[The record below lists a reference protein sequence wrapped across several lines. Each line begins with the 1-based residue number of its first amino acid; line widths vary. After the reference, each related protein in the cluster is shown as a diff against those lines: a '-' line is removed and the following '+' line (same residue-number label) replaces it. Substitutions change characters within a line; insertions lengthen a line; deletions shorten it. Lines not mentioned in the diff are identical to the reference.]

1 MWHFDFQNLFKQFTF
16 TRNFQKSRFSTR
28 FEPFLCLFG
37 QDLVA
42 NAHWSFVRNEIL
54 FLKIM
59 FCRLIS
65 VHVAQLRWL
74 KQWPLWTSEQPLFN
88 VFKNVWNFDF
98 QNLFMQFTF
107 TRKFQKSRFSTR
119 FDSLLSPFELDLV
132 TKAHWF
138 PLNKKKSFLK
148 TKFPCLISVCI
159 TWTDWLKTQLFWT
172 RQQSGFGVFEKY
184 FVFTFW

>member
-1 MWHFDFQNLFKQFTF
+1 MWNFDFQNLFKQFTF

-37 QDLVA
+37 QDLVT

-74 KQWPLWTSEQPLFN
+74 KQWPSWTSEQPLFN
-88 VFKNVWNFDF
+88 VCG
-98 QNLFMQFTF
+98 
-107 TRKFQKSRFSTR
+107 KFCVFRFEVCRSRV
-119 FDSLLSPFELDLV
+119 LA
-132 TKAHWF
+132 K
-138 PLNKKKSFLK
+138 
-148 TKFPCLISVCI
+148 
-159 TWTDWLKTQLFWT
+159 
-172 RQQSGFGVFEKY
+172 
-184 FVFTFW
+184 VFTDAHKSEIFRYFLTNDNLKIGRHLSQIFEIRNFS